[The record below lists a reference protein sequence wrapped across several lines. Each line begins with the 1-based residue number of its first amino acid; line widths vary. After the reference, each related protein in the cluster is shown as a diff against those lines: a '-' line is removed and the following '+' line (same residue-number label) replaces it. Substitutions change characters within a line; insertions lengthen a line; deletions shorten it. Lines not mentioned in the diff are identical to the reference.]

1 MSTHQDLRTL
11 EILPELVG
19 DLEVTFPPAL
29 EPYQQELLAALGVRV
44 RFDPKASMPTLLKR
58 RRKYTNGTT
67 RAVILERMPV
77 GQECRTVEIVA
88 MVGRSYHAVCHALT
102 ELVEERIVLRPRRG
116 CYVKRAV

>member
-1 MSTHQDLRTL
+1 MQAIDLL
-11 EILPELVG
+11 AELVG
-19 DLEVTFPPAL
+19 DLEVTFPPTL
-29 EPYQQELLAALGVRV
+29 EPYQQELLASLGVRV
-44 RFDPKASMPTLLKR
+44 RFDPKASMPTLLKP

-77 GQECRTVEIVA
+77 GKECSTVEIVE
-88 MVGRSYHAVCHALT
+88 MVGRSYHAVCHVLT